1 MHFFE
6 SASFLGPDGTED
18 ILYSGTLV
26 KVYLLVLGILSLIN
40 EIFKDIDPKNIDWSC
55 RIRKCYTDSEVYKT
69 DLKLQ
74 DLCRQIDMEKG
85 VPREMDLYIANQY
98 GHIKD
103 KLTNDDTFY
112 FGDPVVSPDF
122 QSVVF
127 SKETDDDYE
136 LFQMNLNG
144 TGLKQV
150 HSFNLII
157 NTYILVNRL
166 HGL

>member
-1 MHFFE
+1 
-6 SASFLGPDGTED
+6 
-18 ILYSGTLV
+18 
-26 KVYLLVLGILSLIN
+26 
-40 EIFKDIDPKNIDWSC
+40 
-55 RIRKCYTDSEVYKT
+55 
-69 DLKLQ
+69 
-74 DLCRQIDMEKG
+74 MEKG